1 MSKKI
6 ISPKEKLALL
16 PFTPTRSNHGE
27 QSGKLIIEE
36 YEPLP
41 EVDLSLPGMDH
52 HVLILNSKP
61 PACEVMF
68 NCAGEVNTGVW
79 KPFDFAFV
87 PALSDNTWL
96 IEEPDST
103 CVHFI
108 MPASELSLFLEQ
120 EEDRSASGIEMEL
133 FFNRQDE
140 VLRGLTTL
148 LHAELKQNFYHGTT
162 YTESLEKALFA
173 HLLQQYSNKPDR
185 KENEPG
191 FSSKRYKMVAE
202 YIDAHLNQPI
212 SLDVLA
218 QICHCSPHHFA
229 RVFKRDM
236 GLPPH
241 QYIIQRRVEVAIGL
255 IRNAAKTGMTLSL
268 IASQCGFT
276 DQSHMTRHIKRETGK
291 TPTEIKRLN
300 QS

>member
-16 PFTPTRSNHGE
+16 PFTPTRSNHE
-27 QSGKLIIEE
+27 DQRSKLIIEE

-52 HVLILNSKP
+52 HVLILNSSP
-61 PACEVMF
+61 PECEVVYK
-68 NCAGEVNTGVW
+68 CADEVNKGVW

-108 MPASELSLFLEQ
+108 MPASELALFLEQ
-120 EEDRSASGIEMEL
+120 EADVDANGVEMEL

-140 VLRGLTTL
+140 VLKGLTSL

-173 HLLQQYSNKPDR
+173 HLLQHYSNKQGIQESEAGLSNR
-185 KENEPG
+185 
-191 FSSKRYKMVAE
+191 RYKMVAE
-202 YIDAHLNQPI
+202 YIDANLNKSI
-212 SLDVLA
+212 SLDALA

-229 RVFKRDM
+229 RIFKRDM
-236 GLPPH
+236 GIPPH
-241 QYIIQRRVEVAIGL
+241 RYIIQRRVKVAVDL
-255 IRNAAKTGMTLSL
+255 IRNTHKSGLTLSS

-276 DQSHMTRHIKRETGK
+276 DQSHMTRHVKRETGM
-291 TPTEIKRLN
+291 TPTEIKRL
-300 QS
+300 SSL